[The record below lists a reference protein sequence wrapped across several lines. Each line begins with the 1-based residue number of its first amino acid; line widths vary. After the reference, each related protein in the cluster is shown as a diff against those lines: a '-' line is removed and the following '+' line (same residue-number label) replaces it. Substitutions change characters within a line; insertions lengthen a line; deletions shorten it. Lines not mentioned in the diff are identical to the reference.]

1 MPRAEGEQLA
11 AWEATRLA
19 VVRVEAEIERLLD
32 KQRDQALSHYRVLA
46 VLQARGGQM
55 RMHELAEELVVGR
68 PTASRICDRLVRL
81 GLVQR
86 ERSKEDGRAV
96 HVQLTRVGREEYRRC
111 QPAYERLV
119 NEVFVRYLDE
129 TDLWSL
135 SRIAEKLHHD

>member
-1 MPRAEGEQLA
+1 VPRAEGEQLA

-19 VVRVEAEIERLLD
+19 VVRAEAEIQRLLE
-32 KQRDQALSHYRVLA
+32 KQRSQELSHYRVLS
-46 VLQARGGQM
+46 LLHGHGGQM

-81 GLVQR
+81 GFARR
-86 ERSKEDGRAV
+86 ERSQADGRAV
-96 HVQLTRVGREEYRRC
+96 HVQLTRLGREEFRRC
-111 QPAYERLV
+111 QPAYERFV

-135 SRIAEKLHHD
+135 GRISEKLHHH